1 MLGISF
7 QSCDIDIRCWVHF
20 DDQTLLVI
28 SVQQI
33 ILECMHELQIFQCIV
48 VVQKFCMVLCAI
60 VFQMHGQIGI
70 VLWRYANEH
79 GAKLCLRM
87 RREDRFACQ
96 IERFRR
102 SFDTMVPR
110 IFERLKVRYSSIKH
124 FVMDG
129 DRNVLMQCHCT
140 VTSQLPRAI

>member
-87 RREDRFACQ
+87 RREDRFAC
-96 IERFRR
+96 
-102 SFDTMVPR
+102 
-110 IFERLKVRYSSIKH
+110 
-124 FVMDG
+124 
-129 DRNVLMQCHCT
+129 
-140 VTSQLPRAI
+140 